1 MCQEVLDTVRR
12 SCSPD
17 DGAAGVPHQ
26 STGRLLASCLPWA
39 DGTGRPWPGWTR
51 LPRAAPFVLLYLAVS
66 WLLFVPAAERVPGNY
81 VIDQGRVRPF
91 LYHIPDLS
99 QDLPGAAGSLVT
111 APWLN
116 HNAVQLVYVT
126 VLLLMYGVIFEA
138 KEGTRATVLLFF
150 GTTLAGAIAGGIL
163 LHALYPEVLDT
174 PLLARAW
181 ERTWSGG
188 SAGCF
193 GLMGALAARARS
205 PWPLLGLFLVWELNV
220 GWWYLRGYTPALHLT
235 ALLAGFLVTRYAV
248 PRREHG
254 AVQRPAPPR

>member
-1 MCQEVLDTVRR
+1 MASSAVPERR
-12 SCSPD
+12 FRRLP
-17 DGAAGVPHQ
+17 GWLAAY
-26 STGRLLASCLPWA
+26 LPWT
-39 DGTGRPWPGWTR
+39 DGTGRPWRGWAR
-51 LPRAAPFVLLYLAVS
+51 LPLAAPFVLGYLVLS
-66 WLLFVPAAERVPGNY
+66 WVLFVPAASRTNGKY
-81 VIDQGRVRPF
+81 AIDQVRADAF

-99 QDLPGAAGSLVT
+99 RDPLRAARSLLT
-111 APWLN
+111 APFLN
-116 HNAVQLVYVT
+116 HDSVQLVYVT
-126 VLLLMYGVIFEA
+126 ILLLLFGVIFEA